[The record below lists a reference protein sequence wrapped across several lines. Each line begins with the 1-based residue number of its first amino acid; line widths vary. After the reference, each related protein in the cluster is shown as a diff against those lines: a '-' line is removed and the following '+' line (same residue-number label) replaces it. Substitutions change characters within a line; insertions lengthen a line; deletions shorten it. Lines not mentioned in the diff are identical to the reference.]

1 MAVTMI
7 FGLLCIA
14 GMAFMICFLVALSRD
29 GRSEPRCR
37 VIYMGLRPSDTEEN
51 FPRLASPAGTA
62 LRSDANSRLGLKVI
76 AGRAE
81 RPFRRV
87 G

>member
-7 FGLLCIA
+7 FGLLCVA
-14 GMAFMICFLVALSRD
+14 GIAFMICFLVALSRD

-37 VIYMGLRPSDTEEN
+37 VIYMGLRHPETGGN
-51 FPRLASPAGTA
+51 FTRLASPAGPA
-62 LRSDANSRLGLKVI
+62 LGSDANSRLGLKVI

-81 RPFRRV
+81 QPFRRV